1 MNDDLIRINHHLGRQ
16 IEILT
21 KKLDIGIIGL
31 NAIIS
36 DGSDNLHIAEKTL
49 RAIEEVEEGSPQE
62 PE

>member
-1 MNDDLIRINHHLGRQ
+1 MNDDLIRINHHLGSQ

-49 RAIEEVEEGSPQE
+49 KAIEEVEEGSPQE